1 MSYGEIFVGT
11 FRQIWQHKKLWL
23 FGLLATLLSSVGL
36 GIYQLFGVRWQ
47 GDYMSMLPRMMEN
60 PDMLPRGFGANLMAS
75 LSTLWIGLSLLI
87 LFGLVGYIVSLVMRG
102 AIIHEAATAWAG
114 GETDTSRGVSA
125 GVGRAVYVFLLDL
138 LWGIVPFI
146 LGCGVSAGF
155 LVLMLTAVVSGGNE
169 GWGVFL
175 ALLLFAFLCSAVL
188 IGLLLAVFT
197 AIFPPLMY
205 QSAVVGGR
213 SFGAAVHE
221 GWRLT
226 IGNLGPMIIF
236 WLLLTLLTLVL
247 NAIIQAVTLPLT
259 LPWMGTWM
267 AEWTGAMEEFIEGGR
282 LEMPPL
288 QAGWLIVS
296 GLVSVV
302 LSLIVNSFLVTF
314 RHTLYAEVYRRLTG
328 AVPAV
333 EPAEPPDAPSA
344 AAPLVPV
351 EPSPAAEVVVPDEL
365 PADDEELP
373 RVG

>member
-23 FGLLATLLSSVGL
+23 FGLLAVLLSSVGL
-36 GIYQLFGVRWQ
+36 GIYQLFGIRGQ
-47 GDYMSMLPRMMEN
+47 SDYINNILPRMLQN
-60 PDMLPRGFGANLMAS
+60 PERLPPGFGSELMAS
-75 LSTLWIGLSLLI
+75 LSALWIGLSLLF

-102 AIIHEAATAWAG
+102 AIMHEAAIAWAG

-138 LWGIVPFI
+138 LWGLVPFL
-146 LGCGVSAGF
+146 LGCGVATGF
-155 LVLMLTAVVSGGNE
+155 LVLMFTAVAASGSE

-213 SFGAAVHE
+213 SFGAAVRE

-226 IGNLGPMIIF
+226 VANLGSLIIF
-236 WLLLTLLTLVL
+236 WLLLLLLSFVL
-247 NAIIQAVTLPLT
+247 NAMIQAITLPLT
-259 LPWMGTWM
+259 LPWMGSWM
-267 AEWTGAMEEFIEGGR
+267 TDWSAALDNFMRDGQ
-282 LEMPPL
+282 LNMPPL
-288 QAGWLIVS
+288 RAGWLIVS
-296 GLVSVV
+296 GVVSVV
-302 LSLIVNSFLVTF
+302 LSLLVNSFLLTF

-328 AVPAV
+328 AVPPVAPVEAV
-333 EPAEPPDAPSA
+333 APPV
-344 AAPLVPV
+344 APLAPV
-351 EPSPAAEVVVPDEL
+351 EPLPPSEILVPDEP
-365 PADDEELP
+365 PADDEEP

>member
-47 GDYMSMLPRMMEN
+47 GDYMNMLPRMMEN
-60 PDMLPRGFGANLMAS
+60 PDRIPPGFGANLMAS

-87 LFGLVGYIVSLVMRG
+87 LFGLVGYMVSLVMRG
-102 AIIHEAATAWAG
+102 AIMHEAAIAWAG
-114 GETDTSRGVSA
+114 GQTDTSRGVGA

-138 LWGIVPFI
+138 LWGLVPFI
-146 LGCGVSAGF
+146 LGCGIATGF
-155 LVLMLTAVVSGGNE
+155 VALMFATMFASGRESGGA
-169 GWGVFL
+169 VF
-175 ALLLFAFLCSAVL
+175 ALLLIAFLCSAVL
-188 IGLLLAVFT
+188 VGLLLAVFT

-213 SFGAAVHE
+213 SFGAAVRE

-226 IGNLGPMIIF
+226 VANLGSLIIF
-236 WLLLTLLTLVL
+236 WLLLTLLTVVL
-247 NAIIQAVTLPLT
+247 NALIQAVTLPLT

-267 AEWTGAMEEFIEGGR
+267 TEWTGAMESFMEGGR
-282 LEMPPL
+282 LDMPPL

-328 AVPAV
+328 AVPPVVAV
-333 EPAEPPDAPSA
+333 EPVVPLAPAEPPPPSDI
-344 AAPLVPV
+344 L
-351 EPSPAAEVVVPDEL
+351 VPDEP
-365 PADDEELP
+365 PADDEAP

>member
-36 GIYQLFGVRWQ
+36 GIYQLFGIRGQ
-47 GDYMSMLPRMMEN
+47 SDYMSMFPRMLEN
-60 PDMLPRGFGANLMAS
+60 PDRIPPGFGAEVMAS
-75 LSTLWIGLSLLI
+75 LSTLWIGVSLLV

-102 AIIHEAATAWAG
+102 AIMHEAAIAWAG

-138 LWGIVPFI
+138 VWGIVPLI
-146 LGCGVSAGF
+146 LGCGVGTGF
-155 LVLMLTAVVSGGNE
+155 LVLMVTAVASRGNE

-175 ALLLFAFLCSAVL
+175 ALVLFAFLCSAVL

-213 SFGAAVHE
+213 SFGAAIRE
-221 GWRLT
+221 GWWLAVS
-226 IGNLGPMIIF
+226 NLGSMIIF
-236 WLLLTLLTLVL
+236 WLLVTLLTVVL

-259 LPWMGTWM
+259 LPWMGEWM
-267 AEWTGAMEEFIEGGR
+267 TDWTAAMDNFMRDGQ
-282 LEMPPL
+282 LDMPPL
-288 QAGWLIVS
+288 RAGWLIIS
-296 GLVSVV
+296 GLVSVT

-328 AVPAV
+328 EVPPVAPVEAVA
-333 EPAEPPDAPSA
+333 PPV
-344 AAPLVPV
+344 APLAPV
-351 EPSPAAEVVVPDEL
+351 EPPPPSDILVPDEPL
-365 PADDEELP
+365 ADDDEEP

>member
-36 GIYQLFGVRWQ
+36 GIYQLFGIRMQ

-60 PDMLPRGFGANLMAS
+60 PDRLPRGFGVNLMAS
-75 LSTLWIGLSLLI
+75 LSNLWIGLSLLI

-102 AIIHEAATAWAG
+102 AIMHEAAIAWAG
-114 GETDTSRGVSA
+114 GETDTSRGVGA

-138 LWGIVPFI
+138 VWGIVPFI
-146 LGCGVSAGF
+146 LGCGVSTGF
-155 LVLMLTAVVSGGNE
+155 AVLMFTAVATSGSE

-188 IGLLLAVFT
+188 IGLLLVVFT

-213 SFGAAVHE
+213 SFAAAVRE

-226 IGNLGPMIIF
+226 VSNLGTMLIF
-236 WLLLTLLTLVL
+236 WLLLTLLTVVL

-267 AEWTGAMEEFIEGGR
+267 TEWSAALDNFMRDGQ

-288 QAGWLIVS
+288 QAGWLIVI

-302 LSLIVNSFLVTF
+302 LSLVVNSFLVTF

-328 AVPAV
+328 AVPPVVAV
-333 EPAEPPDAPSA
+333 EPVEPAAPPPAPGESIFVDDELAAREDDAPA
-344 AAPLVPV
+344 
-351 EPSPAAEVVVPDEL
+351 
-365 PADDEELP
+365 
-373 RVG
+373 VG